1 MAAERDQGIE
11 KRSMVTLSA
20 GHLAVDFA
28 SGSVPALIPFLTDRF
43 HLSYALA
50 ALLLLAATI
59 SSSLVQPLF
68 GLWSDRSGALWLI
81 PGGTALAAVGVGGAA
96 VSPVYPLVVVLVFA
110 GGLGVAAFH
119 PEGAKFAAYASGAKR
134 ASGMAYFN
142 IGGNLGY
149 ALGAFAT
156 GLLVVRVGLVGG
168 LLAMIP
174 VLVGAAALMRVLPR
188 LSRLAPTAHAHEL
201 TRREDQR
208 GAMALLGGVIA
219 LRSVTW
225 FALLA
230 FVPLWVA
237 AHGHSK
243 ATGNRVLFLMLFA
256 GAVGTIVLGPVADAI
271 GLRRT
276 LVLTQ
281 IAIPPLVLVFVY
293 VGGPLGLAALMA
305 VGVCVVG
312 TFGVTMV
319 LSQLYLPRH
328 VGMASGLSIGLAMGI
343 GGIAAVAVGAVAD
356 AVDLRAALTISALAP
371 AAGVLLCLK
380 LPPPVRALRPSSKP
394 VVATNS

>member
-1 MAAERDQGIE
+1 MTVERYQGIE
-11 KRSMVTLSA
+11 RRSMVALSS

-50 ALLLLAATI
+50 AVLLLAATI

-96 VSPVYPLVVVLVFA
+96 VSPLYPLVVVLVFV
-110 GGLGVAAFH
+110 GGLGIAAFH

-142 IGGNLGY
+142 IGGNTGY
-149 ALGAFAT
+149 ALGAFVT

-174 VLVGAAALMRVLPR
+174 VLVGAAALTRVLPR
-188 LSRLAPTAHAHEL
+188 LALLTPGAHAQEL

-208 GAMALLGGVIA
+208 RAMTLLGVVIA

-230 FVPLWVA
+230 FVPLWVT

-256 GAVGTIVLGPVADAI
+256 GAIGTLLLGPVADAI

-281 IAIPPLVLVFVY
+281 IAIAPLVLVFVY
-293 VGGPLGLAALMA
+293 IGGPLGVAALMA

-343 GGIAAVAVGAVAD
+343 GGIAAVVVGAVAD
-356 AVDLRAALTISALAP
+356 AVDLRIALTISALAP
-371 AAGVLLCLK
+371 VIGVLFCLK
-380 LPPPVRALRPSSKP
+380 LPPPVRALRPSPKP
-394 VVATNS
+394 VVVTES